1 MVCLNNKIKIGYESD
16 EKMKAYKKAITFS
29 YDDGVLYDN
38 RLIEIFNKYGIKATF
53 NICIGDRESATK
65 GWRTENG
72 TLVKRNDFSKIEN
85 IRIYDGHEVA
95 CHTRNHP
102 WINTVD
108 DDTLVEEILGN
119 KRDLEEM
126 FGREVIGMA
135 YPFNFYDDRTIKI
148 LSDNRFLYARQGGET
163 HSFDIQS
170 DLLRFHPTCYH
181 LDEALFELADKFLVM
196 KPDTLKIF
204 YIWGHSYELED
215 VAYWERMEEF
225 CKKISGRDD
234 IFYGTNREVFELQQ
248 KVRET
253 EGSD

>member
-1 MVCLNNKIKIGYESD
+1 MSIFN
-16 EKMKAYKKAITFS
+16 KAITFS

-38 RLIEIFNKYGIKATF
+38 RLIEIFNKYSIKATF
-53 NICIGDRESATK
+53 NICTGKSGNTSRSRI
-65 GWRTENG
+65 TENG

-108 DDTLVEEILGN
+108 DETLAEEIIGN

-148 LSDNRFLYARQGGET
+148 LSDNGFLYARQGGET
-163 HSFDIQS
+163 HSFDTQS
-170 DLLRFHPTCYH
+170 DLLRFRPTCFH
-181 LDEALFELADKFLVM
+181 LDEALFELADKFLAM
-196 KPDTLKIF
+196 EPDTLKIF

-234 IFYGTNREVFELQQ
+234 IFYGTNRDVFELQQ

-253 EGSD
+253 KGSD